1 MKKTPF
7 ATKFQA
13 GLLCVL
19 LLTFILMTQTASQDL
34 FRVGISMLLILG
46 LLQVAVG
53 NVNYNYDFPTAAK
66 TLAKILLIVVSV
78 FAVSMFLAPYF
89 MDKKFVQVFLW
100 VLIIGTA
107 GMFVLFILLGTP
119 KKHKKQKK
127 EGN

>member
-19 LLTFILMTQTASQDL
+19 LLTFILMTQMASQAV
-34 FRVGISMLLILG
+34 FKVGISMLLVLG

-53 NVNYNYDFPTAAK
+53 NVSYSYDFPTAAK
-66 TLAKILLIVVSV
+66 TLGKILIIVASV
-78 FAVSMFLAPYF
+78 FAISMFLAPYF

-100 VLIIGTA
+100 VLIFGTA
-107 GMFVLFILLGTP
+107 GMFVLFIVRGSA
-119 KKHKKQKK
+119 KKQKK

>member
-19 LLTFILMTQTASQDL
+19 LLTFILMTQTASQTV
-34 FRVGISMLLILG
+34 FKVGISMLLVLG

-53 NVNYNYDFPTAAK
+53 NVAYSYDFPTAAK
-66 TLAKILLIVVSV
+66 TLGKILIIVASV
-78 FAVSMFLAPYF
+78 FAVSMFMAPYF

-100 VLIIGTA
+100 VLIFGTV
-107 GMFVLFILLGTP
+107 GMFVLFIFLGSG
-119 KKHKKQKK
+119 KKQKK

>member
-19 LLTFILMTQTASQDL
+19 LLTFILMTQTASQPV
-34 FRVGISMLLILG
+34 FKVGISMLLVLG

-53 NVNYNYDFPTAAK
+53 NVAYSYDFPTAAK
-66 TLAKILLIVVSV
+66 TLGKILIIVASV

-100 VLIIGTA
+100 VLIFGTA
-107 GMFVLFILLGTP
+107 GMFVLFIVRGSA
-119 KKHKKQKK
+119 KKQKK

>member
-19 LLTFILMTQTASQDL
+19 LLTFILMTQTASQTV
-34 FRVGISMLLILG
+34 FKTGTSMLLVLG

-53 NVNYNYDFPTAAK
+53 NVAYSYDFPTAAK
-66 TLAKILLIVVSV
+66 TLGKILIIVASV
-78 FAVSMFLAPYF
+78 FAVSMFMAPYF

-100 VLIIGTA
+100 VLIFGTV
-107 GMFVLFILLGTP
+107 GMFVLFIFLGSG
-119 KKHKKQKK
+119 KKQKK